1 MFVVKIFL
9 SVLILIFSLQSFS
22 KADDIRE
29 FEIEGISIGDSLLKH
44 FSKKSI
50 EDEIRSEFSYKYE
63 NSNWVQLGVGSTK
76 DFPLF
81 KKLDNFDELGITI
94 KFDDKNYIVHGLIG
108 DVLCHNNIKKC
119 MLAKDEIIKDL
130 KSQFVGL
137 NIKSWKKK
145 HDMDKTGK
153 SIVYGNTLSADTLGF
168 KFSLSVYDMADDR
181 YNDSTQLSI
190 RTKELE
196 NFIRYEA
203 YKN

>member
-1 MFVVKIFL
+1 MKFILLVFF
-9 SVLILIFSLQSFS
+9 LILNLQFSI
-22 KADDIRE
+22 KADDIRD
-29 FEIEGISIGDSLLKH
+29 FEIEGMSIGDSLLEH

-81 KKLDNFDELGITI
+81 KKLDHFDELGITI
-94 KFDDKNYIVHGLIG
+94 KLDDKNYIVHGLIG
-108 DVLCHNNIKKC
+108 DVLCYNNIKKC
-119 MLAKDEIIKDL
+119 MMSKDEIIKDL
-130 KSQFVGL
+130 KSAFVGL
-137 NIKSWKKK
+137 KVKSWKKK

-153 SIVYGNTLSADTLGF
+153 SIVYGNTLSAENLEF
-168 KFSLSVYDMADDR
+168 KFSVSVYDMADDR

-190 RTKELE
+190 KTKELE
-196 NFIRYEA
+196 DFIRYEA